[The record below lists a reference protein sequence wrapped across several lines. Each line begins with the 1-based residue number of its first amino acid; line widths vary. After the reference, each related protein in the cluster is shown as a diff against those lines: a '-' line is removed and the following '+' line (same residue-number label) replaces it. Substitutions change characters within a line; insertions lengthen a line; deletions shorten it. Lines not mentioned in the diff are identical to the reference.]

1 VSSLCRGHANLL
13 CIVPIFSYASPKGAI
28 DLGQNWSWQLEILIL
43 YGPRVWG
50 ARCHVTVGPSTI
62 ASHQRMRSTN
72 ANLTFMSLF
81 QIHPPHSVILSQYS
95 YFTINTLF
103 PLSLHTTRLSNSP
116 RSEHGPNLTLESR
129 AVRRTHPA
137 HAAHHLPARPSQAL
151 PGKCFVCAFAQLLSH
166 VLISSVQSKTDYF

>member
-1 VSSLCRGHANLL
+1 VGRA
-13 CIVPIFSYASPKGAI
+13 VPRDGGALHDRESPT
-28 DLGQNWSWQLEILIL
+28 Q
-43 YGPRVWG
+43 Y
-50 ARCHVTVGPSTI
+50 
-62 ASHQRMRSTN
+62 QRQPH
-72 ANLTFMSLF
+72 LMSLF

-129 AVRRTHPA
+129 AVRRTHPT
-137 HAAHHLPARPSQAL
+137 HAAHHLPPRPSQAL

-166 VLISSVQSKTDYF
+166 FLVSSVKARRIISSMATSQPTYIYYLLIVSPTCPRSESSLLWQSPSGVFFV